1 MKKALA
7 LLLALVMV
15 LALCACGGSGGAQ
28 TASGGG
34 STSGGGA
41 STSGGGSTSGG
52 AEPYHVKL
60 ELCSLSTVPSL
71 EATKSVEDVIND
83 YIKNTLKTDE
93 FVLDLSV
100 INISDFFTT
109 IPMELAAGEGPDLV
123 MCFDLAGYVS
133 NGYIIPLDPYLDN
146 ELKPTVDLIGN
157 IINSGKLNGSVYMI
171 PRYFG
176 TVLDWKFIYDK
187 DLVDGKYDMSKVK
200 SLNDLDDCLAALKKA
215 YPDEHFLVYCDQFP
229 NILAYDYDTCQIGTY
244 AATVGESTTL
254 MNYYET
260 DSYKDAIQ
268 KAYEYR
274 QNGYCDPEG
283 SANTQPHDAL
293 VMSGAAKGVIMGHS
307 ADVPAIA
314 DMFTDTNTFGATFDA
329 VTICKGDLY
338 TDTLGIGIAYT
349 SKNPTAAA
357 KFINLLYTDEF
368 IWEALIYGKEGQDY
382 VWNADHTE
390 VDYPEG
396 LDFNSI
402 PYNCMYSCGLI
413 GNGFQGL
420 PFANSNTGS
429 SFEYGRELMDG
440 AWAPPLY
447 GFTPSTANVLNE
459 IAAVSN
465 VVDQYDNVLKY
476 GDVDPADFYPQFLS
490 DLKAA
495 GIDNIIADFQTQAD
509 AWIADNK

>member
-34 STSGGGA
+34 STSGGG
-41 STSGGGSTSGG
+41 SSSGGSTSGG

-71 EATKSVEDVIND
+71 EATNNVEYDINK
-83 YIKNTLKTDE
+83 YIKETLKTDE

-100 INISDFFTT
+100 VNISDFFTV
-109 IPMELAAGEGPDLV
+109 IPMELAANEGPDLV
-123 MCFDLAGYVS
+123 MTFDMPSFVS

-157 IINSGKLNGSVYMI
+157 ILNNGKLNGSVYMI

-176 TVLDWKFIYDK
+176 TVLDWKFIYNK

-215 YPDEHFLVYCDQFP
+215 YPDEHFLVYNDQFDE
-229 NILAYDYDTCQIGTY
+229 ILDYDYNVSRIGTY
-244 AATVGESTTL
+244 TATVGESTKL
-254 MNYYET
+254 VNYYET
-260 DSYKDAIQ
+260 DSYKDAIY
-268 KAYEYR
+268 KSYEYR
-274 QNGYCDPEG
+274 QKGFCDPEG
-283 SANTQPHDAL
+283 SANTLLHDAV
-293 VMSGAAKGVIMGHS
+293 VMSGSSKGVIMGHS
-307 ADVPAIA
+307 ADCESIA
-314 DMFTDTNTFGATFDA
+314 ESFTKTNTYGATFDA
-329 VTICKGDLY
+329 VTICTGDLY
-338 TDTLGIGIAYT
+338 TDTLGIGISYT

-396 LDFNSI
+396 LDFNTI

-420 PFANSNTGS
+420 PFANNNSNS
-429 SFEYGRELMDG
+429 SYVYGKELMDN

-447 GFTPSTANVLNE
+447 GFTPSNANVLNE

-465 VVDQYDNVLKY
+465 VVDQYNDVLTY
-476 GDVDPADFYPQFLS
+476 GDVNPDEFYPQFLN

-495 GIDNIIADFQTQAD
+495 GIDKIVADFQTQAD
-509 AWIADNK
+509 EWVAANK